1 MATAAAIALAL
12 LVLLIIGGFT
22 GMIGLLTKSAAAGHV
37 DPAQAAETEHNLH
50 YVVPHGQDPAVVRA
64 YLHEAGYDSASQAL
78 PDADVLTIVLHDGS
92 SAEVER
98 VRQLLTETQ
107 DTALTDPAHIGPP
120 PIRFLEDAR

>member
-1 MATAAAIALAL
+1 MAIFAAIVLVL
-12 LVLLIIGGFT
+12 LVLLVIGGLET
-22 GMIGLLTKSAAAGHV
+22 IVGLLTKSTAGGHV
-37 DPAQAAETEHNLH
+37 PPAQADESTYHVH
-50 YVVPHGQDPAVVRA
+50 YRVPHGQDTALVRA
-64 YLHEAGYDSASQAL
+64 YLHEAGYDTASEAL
-78 PDADVLTIVLHDGS
+78 PDEDVLTIVLHDGS